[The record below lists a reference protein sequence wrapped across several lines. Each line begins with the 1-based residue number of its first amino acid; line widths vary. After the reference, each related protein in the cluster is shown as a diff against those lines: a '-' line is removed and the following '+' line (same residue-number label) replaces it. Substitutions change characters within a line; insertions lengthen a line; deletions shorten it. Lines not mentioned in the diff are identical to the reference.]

1 MSSLRIVSLVILSAI
16 CQLAHA
22 QTNVTIYE
30 FYNSNLK
37 QYFRTASAVEAG
49 SIDAGGAGPGW
60 SRTGDNFSAWTA
72 GQSGNNLVDVC
83 RFYGSQS
90 PGPNSHFFTASKA
103 ECDQLKAL
111 QASTPATKP
120 RWNYEGLAFMAKLP
134 ENSGNCAAGSV
145 PIYRNYNQG
154 AAKGIDSNHRFTTQ
168 KAEYDRLAA
177 AGWAG
182 EGVVMCACD
191 PAVNSA
197 CVAPSPP
204 PSVANT
210 SAKRLMSQVI
220 TQQCASCHT
229 ASSPFGAQSGLLLDG
244 PNALAAMVN
253 AKPKNAEA
261 ATHGFKLITPGN
273 AETSFLYTKLV
284 QWDPSS
290 THKMGAPMPLGGT
303 SLSVGQLD
311 FIKRWIN
318 EGASETADTIPP
330 ALLADQTAPSYL
342 PFSAPAPPTA
352 GLQLTTDPFVVIPNF
367 ERELFIYR
375 PLGNP
380 APVYINRID
389 TKMRANS
396 HHFVLYAIDP
406 ATPTQSRPVPNV
418 VRDLRDTNG
427 VLNFATAITIAYHI
441 YVGGSMAPDS
451 TYTFPPGIAL
461 ELPANTGLD
470 LNSHYVN
477 KTSNSLTGEAF
488 ANLYTVDKSAVSKI
502 ARTLNLNNTN
512 IQLPANKTTTLS
524 RTFTF
529 TETRNII
536 MLTSHM
542 HKLGEKFVIKIAGG
556 PRNGEVIYET
566 TDWSHPFAKSF
577 DTPLVLQDGQGL
589 TSEIT
594 WNNTTSKPVNF
605 GLTSEDEM
613 GIIFGYY
620 Y

>member
-1 MSSLRIVSLVILSAI
+1 MKAFLRLLFCLCVSF
-16 CQLAHA
+16 CGLAHA
-22 QTNVTIYE
+22 QSTVTIYE
-30 FYNSNLK
+30 FYNVNLK
-37 QYFRTASAVEAG
+37 QYFRTANATEAG
-49 SIDAGGAGPGW
+49 SIDAGAAGPGW
-60 SRTGDNFSAWTA
+60 SRTGDNFSAWTS

-111 QASTPATKP
+111 QAATPANKP

-134 ENSGNCAAGSV
+134 ELSGNCAAGSV

-154 AAKGIDSNHRFTTQ
+154 AGKGIDSNHRFTTQ

-191 PAVNSA
+191 PAANSA

-244 PNALAAMVN
+244 PNALNAMVN

-261 ATHGFKLITPGN
+261 ASHGLKLITPGN
-273 AETSFLYTKLV
+273 AEMSFLFTKLM
-284 QWDPSS
+284 QWDPSRP
-290 THKMGAPMPLGGT
+290 HQIGAPMPLGGT

-318 EGASETADTIPP
+318 EGASDTADSIPP
-330 ALLADQTAPSYL
+330 ALLADATRPSYL
-342 PFSAPAPPTA
+342 PFTALAPPA
-352 GLQLTTDPFVVIPNF
+352 SGFQLKTEPFEVIPNF
-367 ERELFIYR
+367 EREIFVYR

-380 APVYINRID
+380 APVYVNRID
-389 TKMRANS
+389 TKMRTNS
-396 HHFVLYAIDP
+396 HHFVLYALDP
-406 ATPTQSRPVPNV
+406 NTPALAKPLVNQL
-418 VRDLRDTNG
+418 RDLRDPTG
-427 VLNFATAITIAYHI
+427 ALNFSTAVTMAYHLYI
-441 YVGGSMAPDS
+441 GGSMAPDS
-451 TYTFPPGIAL
+451 SYSFPPGVAL

-477 KTSNSLTGEAF
+477 KTAAPFMGEAF
-488 ANLYTVDKSAVSKI
+488 ANLYTVEKSAVSKI
-502 ARTLNLNNTN
+502 ARTLNLNNTS
-512 IQLPANKTTTLS
+512 IQLPANTRTTLS
-524 RTFTF
+524 KTFTF
-529 TETRNII
+529 SEKRNVL

-542 HKLGEKFVIKIAGG
+542 HKLGEKFVIKFAGG
-556 PRNGEVIYET
+556 PRNGEVLYET
-566 TDWSHPFAKSF
+566 TDWSHPSIKTF
-577 DTPLVLQDGQGL
+577 DPPLVLDAGQGL

-594 WNNTTSKPVNF
+594 WNNTNAKPISF
-605 GLTSEDEM
+605 GLTSDDEM